1 MSVYTRSHA
10 TTTNRRTGTVMAEV
24 WRHRAGRSATST
36 NSKIRDGDRA
46 EASNGVTF
54 LVGNNPI
61 RNWAPSP
68 ALTPLPTTTATG
80 AYASKDSI
88 GRMQK
93 VRDARRL
100 AAGEQKQEAKGEE
113 PPHLMPPRRLSV
125 VKKDQGRQ
133 ASSLPPP
140 GYLSRQPLGVVSKFF
155 IERIAALWRP

>member
-113 PPHLMPPRRLSV
+113 PPH
-125 VKKDQGRQ
+125 
-133 ASSLPPP
+133 
-140 GYLSRQPLGVVSKFF
+140 
-155 IERIAALWRP
+155 